1 MVDSF
6 NSDFI
11 FVENEEGKLQTKAKW
26 LEGIPFS
33 FISADYGEDVLSYF
47 KNTSIE
53 GSDVSTPT
61 FGVLDY
67 DKFVIIEDVILNEK
81 YAEKVNANQQKNEDV
96 HKSFISFCYANKNAF
111 NAGSLKQYA
120 IKVKRIKTGRHA
132 MN

>member
-67 DKFVIIEDVILNEK
+67 DKSVIIEDVILNEK
-81 YAEKVNANQQKNEDV
+81 YAEKVNANQQKMRTFTRV
-96 HKSFISFCYANKNAF
+96 SYRFAM
-111 NAGSLKQYA
+111 Q
-120 IKVKRIKTGRHA
+120 IKMRLMQGVLSS
-132 MN
+132 MQ